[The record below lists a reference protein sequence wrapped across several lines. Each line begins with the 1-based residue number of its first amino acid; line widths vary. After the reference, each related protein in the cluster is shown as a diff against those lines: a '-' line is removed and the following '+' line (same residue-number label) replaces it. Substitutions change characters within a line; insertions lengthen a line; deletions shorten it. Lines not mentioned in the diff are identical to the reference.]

1 MRLMLLPG
9 MDGTGRLFGPLLRI
23 LPQGL
28 EVTVFAYPPDRPCG
42 YAELLPLVEAAIP
55 EGGEFVVLGESF
67 SGPLAL
73 LLAAR
78 RPRGLR
84 GVILCASFARG
95 PWRFPARWLGLLVRP
110 FWFRA
115 VPGSLIRR
123 TRLGRFDT
131 PPLGGMVEAALVGVH
146 PAVLAARA
154 RAVLGADV
162 GAQLQAC
169 PVPILSLS
177 ATEDRLVS
185 GRSLAHIRGL
195 QPRVEAVDLVGPH
208 LLLQAVPELAA
219 PVIQRFA
226 ASCGTP
232 IQPPNGHHAGGV

>member
-42 YAELLPLVEAAIP
+42 YAELLPLVEAAVP

-95 PWRFPARWLGLLVRP
+95 PWRFPARWLGLLIRP

-123 TRLGRFDT
+123 
-131 PPLGGMVEAALVGVH
+131 
-146 PAVLAARA
+146 AARA
-154 RAVLGADV
+154 FRYAPARRDG
-162 GAQLQAC
+162 
-169 PVPILSLS
+169 
-177 ATEDRLVS
+177 R
-185 GRSLAHIRGL
+185 GRSRRGPPGGAGGAGARRAGCGRRGAIAGV
-195 QPRVEAVDLVGPH
+195 PRPDPLSVSHGGSPGIGEEPGPH
-208 LLLQAVPELAA
+208 QRLAAPGRGGGLGGPPSPPPGCPGAGCPGDPAVRSVLWNTELAA
-219 PVIQRFA
+219 
-226 ASCGTP
+226 
-232 IQPPNGHHAGGV
+232 